1 MSVERSPAILA
12 NIDPALQTG
21 CKQPAR
27 RKIGHM
33 FLRHPVSFRSVT
45 RLFSAPLLRVSSV
58 ALLTCALS
66 LSAGG
71 LARGQTAELDAIS
84 KDVRQGVLDADA
96 AKDVDARIA
105 AISRARE
112 QFGQLLLGL
121 QSGTPEAENAVEAL
135 SSEGVTA
142 DTLTSSQVSALEE
155 KLTSSKLD
163 AEARTRLRSQLLELI
178 DSVERPELRI
188 AAIGN
193 YALSL
198 VNTDRVAASAALDK
212 AVASIDKVTDPHAKN
227 AVLNSIAQIS
237 TIIDPKIT
245 SLNANRAISRMWPA
259 RMRAYA
265 RYDIALRILN
275 DEKIA
280 GKPIKDAKKA
290 DLLKQSTTA
299 LQRGDL
305 EKALVWALAVSPDD
319 SAARKVGI
327 DAVTDMILKNNE
339 LSYLPIVASSLSD
352 ASDQEDLIVKIIRN
366 RLELNR
372 ALDAVA
378 FAEFLTPGPLR
389 AQIDFAIAAELQKR
403 GLTKM
408 ATELYEGGVAIARQ
422 LGGAERDIA
431 LTAAVDGAISLDRTA
446 DALAFLPELTK
457 TQATSDAVANVAKS
471 LADQDRISEAEAL
484 LPSVTSEKDRDEALS
499 GIGRAK
505 VKAGDLAGGELA
517 IAAIGNPRDKGRVQS
532 EMARAYAK
540 QGDLVEAQSMITAIK
555 DENYQIEALLRVAK
569 EARAGTEKDAFQA
582 LVDRALQA
590 TDAQV
595 DAKDRDNNYL
605 DIVEL
610 LSSSKNTDMAKKI
623 AQKIASE
630 KIKAKAVGLISKKS
644 ASLGQFNQAF
654 DYLATNTL
662 ANNDEAMRGDVL
674 VELSRFPELLKI
686 ASLEAAKL
694 HDDRIRVRV
703 SRSIAEIQLES
714 LDSFGL
720 GHGKNKPEDYR
731 KPAVKATA
739 TPLKTGARSSVFGNN
754 ALKLSRE
761 TGLDPEAGAYNYPD
775 VSLGVATVRAM
786 IPLPQAGRV
795 STTLANLSPFND
807 KFLEDLAAG
816 NTGMTFA
823 ATAQA
828 TPYPRI
834 IVIERGVYTLG
845 SLASELAGT
854 GAYPLV
860 TRKSDVV
867 TLRAPLLIAKG
878 ASLIL
883 SGEEASVYRMSVEAG
898 SFIAVAGTL
907 YVNDT
912 TVTSWEE
919 EHARPRYSDKLKRQ
933 NFRPYIIGWSNSKL
947 MIGGST
953 LDSLGYAAPKS
964 FGLSFSA
971 GPKTVVQNEDDN
983 LAPTGIVTDNYFHNF
998 EYGFYSYE
1006 AEEVS
1011 LVGNEYRDNVLY
1023 AVDPHDRSH
1032 RLLIALNTAYDTKA
1046 KHGIIVSREVNESW
1060 IVGNVSH
1067 SNTGSGFMIDRNS
1080 VDNYVYGNV
1089 AFNNK
1094 QDGLTFFESSC
1105 NMAVSNR
1112 FFDNKRAGIKIRNS
1126 WDIGVHAN
1134 ILEKNK
1140 ESAIH
1145 GYISNLKA
1153 SAANAL
1159 RDFEFDPYLPITTF
1173 SASGNRL
1180 AGNGDGIKVN
1190 GASAFSLSNND
1201 YLGQMGRLVDG
1212 DARAFE
1218 GHILRFNQH
1227 DRVVITATACIPK
1240 RPVDHECKFLDNGYL
1255 GTTEQSLMLS
1265 NETAPATCTDAPSS
1279 VQGKAFNA
1287 KGDNS

>member
-1 MSVERSPAILA
+1 
-12 NIDPALQTG
+12 
-21 CKQPAR
+21 
-27 RKIGHM
+27 M
-33 FLRHPVSFRSVT
+33 FLRHPVSFRPVE
-45 RLFSAPLLRVSSV
+45 RLSSAPLRLSSV
-58 ALLTCALS
+58 ALLACALC
-66 LSAGG
+66 LLAGG
-71 LARGQTAELDAIS
+71 LAQGQTAEIDTIA

-96 AKDVDARIA
+96 AKDIDARIA
-105 AISRARE
+105 AISRSRE
-112 QFGQLLLGL
+112 QFGQLLLRL
-121 QSGTPEAENAVEAL
+121 QNGIPEVENVVEAL

-142 DTLTSSQVSALEE
+142 DILTSSHVSALAE
-155 KLTSSKLD
+155 KLKSSRLD
-163 AEARTRLRSQLLELI
+163 AEARTGLRSQLLELI
-178 DSVERPELRI
+178 DSVGRPELRI

-198 VNTDRVAASAALDK
+198 VNTDRFAASAALDK
-212 AVASIDKVTDPHAKN
+212 AVVSVEQITEPHAKN
-227 AVLNSIAQIS
+227 AVLNSIAQIG
-237 TIIDPKIT
+237 TIIDPQIT

-275 DEKIA
+275 DKKIA
-280 GKPIKDAKKA
+280 GKPIKEAKKA
-290 DLLKQSTTA
+290 EILKQSATA

-305 EKALVWALAVSPDD
+305 ENALVWALAVPPED
-319 SAARKVGI
+319 SESRKAGI
-327 DAVTDMILKNNE
+327 DAVTDTILKNNE

-352 ASDQEDLIVKIIRN
+352 ASDQEDLIVRIIRN

-378 FAEFLTPGPLR
+378 FAEFLAPGPLR
-389 AQIDFAIAAELQKR
+389 AQIDFAIAAELQDR

-408 ATELYEGGVAIARQ
+408 ATELYEGGVAIARR
-422 LGGAERDIA
+422 LGGAERDVA
-431 LTAAVDGAISLDRTA
+431 LVAAINGAISLDRTT
-446 DALAFLPELTK
+446 DALAFLPDLTK

-471 LADQDRISEAEAL
+471 LADQDRIPEAEAL
-484 LPSVTSEKDRDEALS
+484 LPSVTRDKDRDEALS

-517 IAAIGNPRDKGRVQS
+517 IKAIGNLRDKGRVQS

-540 QGDLVEAQSMITAIK
+540 QGDFGEAQSMIAAIK

-569 EARAGTEKDAFQA
+569 EMRVGTEKDAFHA

-590 TDAQV
+590 TDAQA

-610 LSSSKNTDMAKKI
+610 LSSSKDTDMAKRI
-623 AQKIASE
+623 VQKIADD
-630 KIKAKAVGLISKKS
+630 KIKAKAVGLISKSS

-654 DYLATNTL
+654 DYLAGNTF
-662 ANNDEAMRGDVL
+662 ANSDEALRGDVL
-674 VELSRFPELLKI
+674 VELSRFPELLKM
-686 ASLEAAKL
+686 ASLGATKL
-694 HDDRIRVRV
+694 RDDRIRVRV
-703 SRSIAEIQLES
+703 SRSIAEIQLAG

-731 KPAVKATA
+731 KRTVKVAATSVETNA
-739 TPLKTGARSSVFGNN
+739 GSSVFGNN
-754 ALKLSRE
+754 ALKLSRVA
-761 TGLDPEAGAYNYPD
+761 GLDPEAGAYSYPD
-775 VSLGVATVRAM
+775 VSLGVASVRAL
-786 IPLPQAGRV
+786 IPLPRAGRV

-816 NTGMTFA
+816 NTGLTFA

-834 IVIERGVYTLG
+834 IVVERGVYTLG
-845 SLASELAGT
+845 SLATELAGNGT
-854 GAYPLV
+854 YPLV
-860 TRKSDVV
+860 TRKGDIV
-867 TLRAPLLIAKG
+867 TLRAPLLVAKG

-883 SGEEASVYRMSVEAG
+883 SGQEASAYRMSVEAG

-919 EHARPRYSDKLKRQ
+919 EHARPRYSDKSKRQ
-933 NFRPYIIGWSNSKL
+933 NFRPYIIGWSNSKM

-971 GPKTVVQNEDDN
+971 GPKTVVQNKADN
-983 LAPTGIVTDNYFHNF
+983 TAPTGIVADNYFHNF

-1067 SNTGSGFMIDRNS
+1067 GNTGSGFMIDRNS

-1089 AFNNK
+1089 AFNNE

-1105 NMAVSNR
+1105 NLAVSNR

-1126 WDIGVHAN
+1126 WDIGVHGN

-1145 GYISNLKA
+1145 GYISNLKV

-1159 RDFEFDPYLPITTF
+1159 RDFELDPYLPITTF
-1173 SASGNRL
+1173 SASRNRL

-1227 DRVVITATACIPK
+1227 NRVVITATACVPK

-1255 GTTEQSLMLS
+1255 GATQQSLMLS
-1265 NETAPATCTDAPSS
+1265 TQSAPAACTDVPGS
-1279 VQGKAFNA
+1279 VQGKTFNA